1 MINSLWNEHHSKKAK
16 SCHITI
22 AYLTSKQWLKIKSL
36 IVDTNNCLNKI
47 FPSFDSL
54 NRELSPSFHL
64 VDTFPDCFSFH
75 LINWKDANVKIA
87 HCKKLNSIYK
97 NSLIDQNMVLIIVL
111 KTMLLLQSYIPVE
124 DKIW

>member
-1 MINSLWNEHHSKKAK
+1 MINSLLNEHHSKKGKPHHMA
-16 SCHITI
+16 T

-36 IVDTNNCLNKI
+36 IVDTNDYLNEN
-47 FPSFDSL
+47 FPSFNSL

-75 LINWKDANVKIA
+75 LVNWKDAKIKIA

-111 KTMLLLQSYIPVE
+111 KTMSLLQSCISVE
-124 DKIW
+124 DKIS